1 MSKNTQGIKQPPS
14 QKHHAEALTLAW
26 TPVQTSPGEDSVSGY
41 IVGTTSPLQM
51 IGVDVVQRESTGWW
65 RVGLSLGRGVQGD
78 QGPGVEGR

>member
-51 IGVDVVQRESTGWW
+51 IGVDVVQRESTG
-65 RVGLSLGRGVQGD
+65 
-78 QGPGVEGR
+78 